1 MSTTEVSGS
10 SRQAFLATLAAAA
23 GALFVW
29 YDFFLFVALGGL
41 VGARFLP
48 EGGGGFGF
56 ALAAVAAGLIMR
68 PVGALLFG
76 RIADKR
82 GRRRA
87 LLASLL
93 VMGLSTLVLGL
104 LPTRAQ
110 IGMAAPVLLIGLRLV
125 QGLAL
130 GGAPSAGL
138 VYVAEIAPPKQRGLY
153 TGLIQA
159 AGTAGLALAIGAA
172 IAAHTALGDKA
183 FEGWGWRIPFLVSAL
198 LLALWAWLRLRLPES
213 PFREVETTKPLA
225 ESLASGASLKRL
237 FLALFGV
244 AIGPAVVAQGGQ
256 LYALSFLQD
265 VLHVDPAAAQSLILP
280 ALAAGAPFFVLFG
293 WLSDRIGRKWLV
305 MAGCGLFAIAVIPL
319 FSMLIGAA
327 NPSLT
332 RAQANARVQLVADPK
347 DCSVLFDPTDRI
359 VFKRSCDIARDFL
372 VRAGIPYKVERAYPR
387 QMAGV
392 QVGDCAT
399 CYVDSFRGARL
410 SVRGFQ
416 AESDDF
422 SRRMGSVLAHQ
433 RYPASAPTILIDKP
447 KVMAI
452 LFALVVLA
460 AMSGGPAGAMLAE
473 MFPARVRGLSVSL
486 TSQLAQGWFGGLLA
500 ASAFAIVAT
509 TGNLAFGMLYAVFFA
524 ALTVIVG
531 AINLAETRAVDI
543 GA

>member
-10 SRQAFLATLAAAA
+10 SRQVFLATLAASA

-56 ALAAVAAGLIMR
+56 ALAAVAAGLVMR
-68 PVGALLFG
+68 PLGALLFG
-76 RIADKR
+76 RIADSN

-93 VMGLSTLVLGL
+93 VMGLATLVLGL

-110 IGMAAPVLLIGLRLV
+110 IGVAAPILLIGLRLI

-130 GGAPSAGL
+130 GGAPSGL
-138 VYVAEIAPPKQRGLY
+138 VYVAEIAPAKRRGLY
-153 TGLIQA
+153 TGLVQA

-172 IAAHTALGDKA
+172 IGAHIVLGDKA
-183 FEGWGWRIPFLVSAL
+183 FEGWGWRIPFLASVL
-198 LLALWAWLRLRLPES
+198 PLALWAWLRLRLPES
-213 PFREVETTKPLA
+213 PVPAAEAARPLA
-225 ESLASGASLKRL
+225 ESLASGANLKRL

-244 AIGPAVVAQGGQ
+244 AIGPAVIAQSGQ

-265 VLHVDPAAAQSLILP
+265 GLHVEPAVAQSLILP

-305 MAGCGLFAIAVIPL
+305 MAGCSLFVIAVIPL

-332 RAQANARVQLVADPK
+332 RAQANAGVQVVADPK

-359 VFKRSCDIARDFL
+359 LFKRSCDIARDFL

-410 SVRGFQ
+410 SPRDFQ
-416 AESDDF
+416 AASDDF

-433 RYPASAPTILIDKP
+433 RYPAAAPTVLIDKP
-447 KVMAI
+447 RVIAI
-452 LFALVVLA
+452 LFALIVLA

-500 ASAFAIVAT
+500 AAAFAIIAT
-509 TGNLAFGMLYAVFFA
+509 TGNLAFGQLYAVFFA

-531 AINLAETRAVDI
+531 AINVSETRRVDI
-543 GA
+543 EA